1 MTVNELIQFV
11 NRVVA
16 DTSNLERGFLLGAG
30 YDGDRK
36 VAYLKILDPNTQKV
50 YYYYDKTFHK
60 PYCFSKKSPSEL
72 AYLRKRDDVE
82 DIVVEEKWDPLTDN
96 MIEVSKII
104 TKDPLA
110 VGGHPSEKSIRNI
123 ETCYEADIKYY
134 ENYLYDLG
142 LIPGTFVKL
151 ENNKV
156 QEILNEFSE
165 EMQIALKEAMLE
177 SDEYLKKYIEEYAAL
192 LSQPFPQIKRAAI
205 DIEVLTEVENRLPD
219 PEKATQPIISIALAG
234 NDGKKV
240 VFAIRRN
247 DVETGSAPEMPKDV
261 ELKFFDDE
269 KQLLIEFFKEI
280 TNYPIIVTFNGDS
293 FDMPYLYH
301 RAQNLKIPRDA
312 IPIVLGREIASIVH
326 GIHIDLY
333 KTFVNKSIQGYA
345 FGNRYNEH
353 TLNAISEG
361 ILGEEKVE
369 VEGSINDLPIMNL
382 AFYNY
387 TDAKLTLEL
396 TSYDNDLLMKLLITL
411 SRIARMN
418 IEDTSRLSV
427 SNWIRSMLI
436 NEHRKRNALI
446 PRKEEIEQKGQE
458 ASSKAIIKGKKYQG
472 GFVVEP
478 LPGVH
483 FHVVVLDFAS
493 LYPSIIKVFN
503 LSYETVKC
511 PHEECRTNILPNTSY
526 WVCTKMRGMTSLLIG
541 ALRDIRVN
549 YFKRLS
555 KKAKSKEEKEFYN
568 VISQALKVVLNAS
581 YGVMG
586 FENFP
591 FYCLPVAE
599 STTALG
605 RYSIQQTIEK
615 AKSLGVTVIYG
626 DTDSLFLKNP
636 TDDQVKE
643 IVDFAKEKLGI
654 DLEVD
659 KVYRY
664 VAFSQRK
671 KNYIGVYEDGSV
683 EVKGLSGK
691 KSHVPDFIKN
701 VFFDVINIL
710 GKVKSPQD
718 FEIAK
723 EEIRK
728 RIRKAYN
735 DIKNRN
741 VPLEE
746 LAFKVML
753 NKPIEK
759 YTDTTPQHVKAAM
772 LLAQKKEVKPGDI
785 IAFVKTTTKDGVKP
799 VEMARKEEIDVD
811 KYIEFMESTFEQL
824 LDALG
829 FSFDE
834 IIGATKL
841 EDFFSF

>member
-96 MIEVSKII
+96 MIQVSKII

-142 LIPGTFVKL
+142 LIPGTFVKI

-165 EMQIALKEAMLE
+165 EMQIALKEAIQE

-472 GFVVEP
+472 GFVIEP

>member
-11 NRVVA
+11 NGVVV

-30 YDGDRK
+30 YDGDKK
-36 VAYLKILDPNTQKV
+36 VAYLKILDPDTQKV

-82 DIVVEEKWDPLTDN
+82 DIVVEEKWDPLTDS
-96 MIEVSKII
+96 MIKVSKII

-165 EMQIALKEAMLE
+165 EMQTALKEAMRE

-269 KQLLIEFFKEI
+269 KQMLIEFFKEI

-369 VEGSINDLPIMNL
+369 VEGSINDLPMMNL

-436 NEHRKRNALI
+436 NEHRRRNALI

-511 PHEECRTNILPNTSY
+511 PHEECKTNILPNTAY

-636 TDDQVKE
+636 TEDQVKE

-799 VEMARKEEIDVD
+799 VEMARKDEIDVD

>member
-11 NRVVA
+11 NGVVA

-165 EMQIALKEAMLE
+165 EMQTALKEAMLE

-205 DIEVLTEVENRLPD
+205 DIEVLTEIENRLPD
-219 PEKATQPIISIALAG
+219 PEEATQPIISIALAG

-269 KQLLIEFFKEI
+269 KQMLIEFFKEI

>member
-165 EMQIALKEAMLE
+165 EMQTALKEAMLE

-205 DIEVLTEVENRLPD
+205 DIEVLTEIENRLPD

>member
-1 MTVNELIQFV
+1 MSVNDLIGFLNDVVKDTPEL
-11 NRVVA
+11 
-16 DTSNLERGFLLGAG
+16 DKGFLLGAG
-30 YDGDRK
+30 YDGDRR
-36 VAYLKILDPNTQKV
+36 VAYLKILDPETQKV
-50 YYYYDKTFHK
+50 RYYYDKTLHK
-60 PYCFSKKSPSEL
+60 PYCFSKKSPAEL
-72 AYLRKRDDVE
+72 AYLKKRDDVE
-82 DIVVEEKWDPLTDN
+82 DIVVEQKWDPLTDTT
-96 MIEVSKII
+96 IQVSKII

-142 LIPGTFVKL
+142 LIPGTFVKVD
-151 ENNKV
+151 NGSVK
-156 QEILNEFSE
+156 EIQSEFSE
-165 EMQIALKEAMLE
+165 EMQNALKEAMQE
-177 SDEYLKKYIEEYAAL
+177 SDDYLRKYIEEFASL
-192 LSQPFPQIKRAAI
+192 LSQPFPEIKRAAI

-219 PEKATQPIISIALAG
+219 AEKATQPIISISLAG
-234 NDGKKV
+234 SDGKKV
-240 VFAIRRN
+240 VYAIRRN
-247 DVETGSAPEMPKDV
+247 DVDLGNAPDMPKDV
-261 ELKFFDDE
+261 EIKFFDDE
-269 KQLLIEFFKEI
+269 KQMLLEFFKEI
-280 TNYPIIVTFNGDS
+280 TNYPIIITFNGDS

-301 RAQNLKIPRDA
+301 RALNLKIPKEA

-345 FGNRYNEH
+345 FGNKYNEH

-361 ILGEEKVE
+361 ILQKEKVE
-369 VEGSINDLPIMNL
+369 VEGSINDLPVMNL

-387 TDAKLTLEL
+387 TDAMLTLEL

-436 NEHRKRNALI
+436 YEHRKRNALI

-511 PHEECRTNILPNTSY
+511 PHEECRSNILPNTSY

-636 TDDQVKE
+636 SDEQVRE
-643 IVDFAKEKLGI
+643 IIDFAKEKLGI

-710 GKVKSPQD
+710 GKVKSPED
-718 FEIAK
+718 FELAK

-841 EDFFSF
+841 EDFFGF

>member
-11 NRVVA
+11 NGVVV

-30 YDGDRK
+30 YDGDKK
-36 VAYLKILDPNTQKV
+36 VAYLKILDPDTQKV

-82 DIVVEEKWDPLTDN
+82 DIVVEEKWDPLTDS
-96 MIEVSKII
+96 MVKVSKII

-165 EMQIALKEAMLE
+165 EMQTALKEAMRE

-269 KQLLIEFFKEI
+269 KQMLIEFFKEI

-369 VEGSINDLPIMNL
+369 VEGSINDLPMMNL

-436 NEHRKRNALI
+436 NEHRRRNALI

-511 PHEECRTNILPNTSY
+511 PHEECKTNILPNTAY

-636 TDDQVKE
+636 TEDQVKE

-799 VEMARKEEIDVD
+799 VEMARKDEIDVD

>member
-11 NRVVA
+11 NGVVA

-165 EMQIALKEAMLE
+165 EMQTALKEAMLE

-205 DIEVLTEVENRLPD
+205 DIEVLTEIENRLPD

-269 KQLLIEFFKEI
+269 KQMLIEFFKEI

>member
-165 EMQIALKEAMLE
+165 EMQTALKEAMLE

-205 DIEVLTEVENRLPD
+205 DIEVLTEIENRLPD

-345 FGNRYNEH
+345 FGNKYNEH

>member
-11 NRVVA
+11 NGVVV

-30 YDGDRK
+30 YDGDKK

-82 DIVVEEKWDPLTDN
+82 DIVVEEKWDPLTDT
-96 MIEVSKII
+96 MIKVSKII

-165 EMQIALKEAMLE
+165 EMQTALKEAMRE

-269 KQLLIEFFKEI
+269 KQMLIEFFKEI

-353 TLNAISEG
+353 TLNSISEG

-369 VEGSINDLPIMNL
+369 VEGSINDLPMMNL

-436 NEHRKRNALI
+436 NEHRRRNALI

-511 PHEECRTNILPNTSY
+511 PHEECKTNILPNTSY

-555 KKAKSKEEKEFYN
+555 KKAKSREEKEFYN

-636 TDDQVKE
+636 TEDQVKE

-799 VEMARKEEIDVD
+799 VEMARKDEIDVD

>member
-11 NRVVA
+11 NGVVA

-165 EMQIALKEAMLE
+165 EMQTALKEAMLE

-205 DIEVLTEVENRLPD
+205 DIEVLTEIENRLPD

>member
-1 MTVNELIQFV
+1 MSVNELVQILSDSV
-11 NRVVA
+11 K
-16 DTSNLERGFLLGAG
+16 DTDNLDYGFLLGAG
-30 YDGDRK
+30 YDGEKK
-36 VAYLKILDPNTQKV
+36 VAYLKILDPKAQKV
-50 YYYYDKTFHK
+50 YYYYDKSGHK
-60 PYCFSKKSPSEL
+60 PYCYSKKSPSEL
-72 AYLRKRDDVE
+72 SYLKKREDVY
-82 DIVVEEKWDPLTDN
+82 DIVVEEKWDPLTDT
-96 MIEVSKII
+96 MIQVSKII
-104 TKDPLA
+104 TTDPLA
-110 VGGHPSEKSIRNI
+110 VGGHPGEKSIRNI

-134 ENYLYDLG
+134 ENYLYDTG
-142 LIPGTFVKL
+142 LIPGTFVKI
-151 ENNKV
+151 ENGVVKSYGGALSQDMQSAL
-156 QEILNEFSE
+156 QE
-165 EMQIALKEAMLE
+165 ALKE
-177 SDEYLKKYIEEYAAL
+177 SDDYLKKYIEEYAAL
-192 LSQPFPQIKRAAI
+192 LSQPFPELKRAAV

-219 PEKATQPIISIALAG
+219 AEKATQPIISIALAG
-234 NDGKKV
+234 SDGRKV
-240 VFAIRRN
+240 VYLMKRN
-247 DVETGSAPEMPKDV
+247 DVETGEAPELPKDV
-261 ELKFFDDE
+261 ELKFYSDE
-269 KQLLIEFFKEI
+269 KQLLLEFFREI
-280 TNYPIIVTFNGDS
+280 VNYPIIVTFNGDS
-293 FDMPYLYH
+293 FDLPYLYH
-301 RAQNLKIPRDA
+301 RALNLKIPKEA
-312 IPIVLGREIASIVH
+312 IPISLGREVATIKH

-345 FGNRYNEH
+345 FGNKYTEH
-353 TLNAISEG
+353 TLNAVSEG
-361 ILGEEKVE
+361 ILEEEKVE
-369 VEGSINDLPIMNL
+369 VEGSINDLPLMKL
-382 AFYNY
+382 AYYNY
-387 TDAKLTLEL
+387 TDARLTLAL
-396 TSYDNDLLMKLLITL
+396 TTYDNDLLMKLLVTL
-411 SRIARMN
+411 SRVAHMS

-436 NEHRKRNALI
+436 NEHRRRNALV
-446 PRKEEIEQKGQE
+446 PRKEEVEGKGQE
-458 ASSKAIIKGKKYQG
+458 AVSKAIIKGKKYQG
-472 GFVVEP
+472 GFVIEP

-483 FHVVVLDFAS
+483 FNVVVLDFAS

-511 PHEECRTNILPNTSY
+511 PHEECRDNVLPNTVY
-526 WVCTKMRGMTSLLIG
+526 WVCKKNRGMTSLLIG

-555 KKAKSKEEKEFYN
+555 KQAKTKEEKEFYN

-605 RYSIQQTIEK
+605 RYAIQQTIEK
-615 AKSLGVTVIYG
+615 AKALGVTVIYG

-636 TDDQVKE
+636 SEDQIRE
-643 IVDFAKEKLGI
+643 IIDFAKDKLGI

-671 KNYIGVYEDGSV
+671 KNYIGVYPDGTV

-691 KSHVPDFIKN
+691 KSHVPDFIKK
-701 VFFDVINIL
+701 VFFDVVNIL
-710 GKVKSPQD
+710 GQVKSPQD
-718 FEIAK
+718 FEVAK

-735 DIKNRN
+735 DLKNRN

-746 LAFKVML
+746 LAFRVML
-753 NKPIEK
+753 NKPLDK

-772 LLAQKKEVKPGDI
+772 LLAQKKEVKAGDI
-785 IAFVKTTTKDGVKP
+785 IEFVKTTTKDGVKP

-811 KYIEFMESTFEQL
+811 KYIEFLESTFEQL

-829 FSFDE
+829 FSFNE

-841 EDFFSF
+841 EDFFAF

>member
-11 NRVVA
+11 NGVVA

-165 EMQIALKEAMLE
+165 EMQTALKEAMLE

-205 DIEVLTEVENRLPD
+205 DIEVLTEIENRLPD

-269 KQLLIEFFKEI
+269 KQMLIEFFKEI

-605 RYSIQQTIEK
+605 RYSIQRTIEK

>member
-11 NRVVA
+11 NGVVV

-30 YDGDRK
+30 YDGDKK

-82 DIVVEEKWDPLTDN
+82 DIVVEEKWDPLTDT
-96 MIEVSKII
+96 MIKVSKII

-165 EMQIALKEAMLE
+165 EMQTALKEAMRE

-269 KQLLIEFFKEI
+269 KQMLIEFFKEI

-369 VEGSINDLPIMNL
+369 VEGSINDLPMMNL

-436 NEHRKRNALI
+436 NEHRRRNALI

-511 PHEECRTNILPNTSY
+511 PHEECKTNILPNTSY

-555 KKAKSKEEKEFYN
+555 KKAKSREEKEFYN

-636 TDDQVKE
+636 TEDQVKE

-799 VEMARKEEIDVD
+799 VEMARKDEIDVD

>member
-1 MTVNELIQFV
+1 MSVNELIQFI
-11 NRVVA
+11 NGVVA
-16 DTSNLERGFLLGAG
+16 DTPNLERGFLLGAG
-30 YDGDRK
+30 YDGDKK

-50 YYYYDKTFHK
+50 YYYYDKTSHK

-72 AYLRKRDDVE
+72 AYLKKRDDVE
-82 DIVVEEKWDPLTDN
+82 DIVVEEKWDPLTDS
-96 MIEVSKII
+96 MIKVSKII

-142 LIPGTFVKL
+142 LIPGTFVKV

-165 EMQIALKEAMLE
+165 EMQIALKEAIQE

-240 VFAIRRN
+240 VFVIRRN

-269 KQLLIEFFKEI
+269 KQMLIEFFKEI

-301 RAQNLKIPRDA
+301 RAQNLKIPKDA

-345 FGNRYNEH
+345 FGNKYNEH

-369 VEGSINDLPIMNL
+369 VEGSINDLPIMKL

-472 GFVVEP
+472 GFVIEP

-549 YFKRLS
+549 YFKKLS

-643 IVDFAKEKLGI
+643 IIDFAKEKLGI

-701 VFFDVINIL
+701 VFFDVVNIL

-718 FEIAK
+718 FEVAK

-799 VEMARKEEIDVD
+799 VEMAKKEEIDVD

>member
-1 MTVNELIQFV
+1 MLINDLIQRLNETV
-11 NRVVA
+11 K
-16 DTSNLERGFLLGAG
+16 DTDSLERGFLLGAG
-30 YDGDRK
+30 YDGDK
-36 VAYLKILDPNTQKV
+36 GVAYLKILEPSAQRV
-50 YYYYDKTFHK
+50 YYYYDKTGHR
-60 PYCFSKKSPSEL
+60 PYCYSRKSPAEL
-72 AYLRKRDDVE
+72 AYLKKRDDVI
-82 DIVVEEKWDPLTDN
+82 DIVTEQKWDPLTDQ
-96 MIEVSKII
+96 IITVSKII
-104 TKDPLA
+104 TRDPLA

-134 ENYLYDLG
+134 ENYLYDTG
-142 LIPGTFVKL
+142 LIPGTFVRIRDG
-151 ENNKV
+151 KV
-156 QEILNEFSE
+156 EPIPNELSPD
-165 EMQIALKEAMLE
+165 MQKALTEAIKE
-177 SDEYLKKYIEEYAAL
+177 SDEYLRRYIEEYAAL
-192 LSQPFPQIKRAAI
+192 LSQSFPELRRAAL

-219 PEKATQPIISIALAG
+219 AEKATQPIISIALVG
-234 NDGKKV
+234 SDGRKV
-240 VFAIRRN
+240 VYLLRRT
-247 DVETGSAPEMPKDV
+247 DVEMGEAPEMPKDV
-261 ELKFFDDE
+261 EVKFYDDE
-269 KQLLIEFFKEI
+269 RQMILDLFALMLS
-280 TNYPIIVTFNGDS
+280 YPIIVTFNGDS
-293 FDMPYLYH
+293 FDLPYLYH
-301 RAQNLKIPRDA
+301 RALNLKVPKEA
-312 IPIVLGREIASIVH
+312 LPISLGRDIATLKH

-345 FGNRYNEH
+345 FGNRYTEH
-353 TLNAISEG
+353 TLNAVSEG

-369 VEGSINDLPIMNL
+369 VEGSINDLPMMKL

-387 TDAKLTLEL
+387 TDARLTLAL

-411 SRIARMN
+411 SRIAHMN
-418 IEDTSRLSV
+418 LEDTSRLSV

-436 NEHRKRNALI
+436 NEHRRKNALV
-446 PRKEEIEQKGQE
+446 PRKEEIEAKGQE
-458 ASSKAIIKGKKYQG
+458 AVSKAIIKGKKYQG
-472 GFVVEP
+472 GFVIEP
-478 LPGVH
+478 VPGVH
-483 FHVVVLDFAS
+483 FNVVVLDFAS

-511 PHEECRTNILPNTSY
+511 PHEECKDNILPNTAY
-526 WVCTKMRGMTSLLIG
+526 WVCRKNRGMTSLLIG

-549 YFKRLS
+549 YFKQLS
-555 KKAKSKEEKEFYN
+555 KKARSKDEKEFYN

-636 TDDQVKE
+636 SDDQIKE
-643 IVDFAKEKLGI
+643 IINFAKEKLGI

-691 KSHVPDFIKN
+691 KSHVPDFIKK
-701 VFFDVINIL
+701 VFFDVVSIL
-710 GKVKSPQD
+710 GKVKTPED
-718 FEIAK
+718 FEHAK

-735 DIKNRN
+735 DLRSRN
-741 VPLEE
+741 FDLEE
-746 LAFKVML
+746 LAFRVML
-753 NKPIEK
+753 NKPLDK
-759 YTDTTPQHVKAAM
+759 YTDTTPQHVKAA
-772 LLAQKKEVKPGDI
+772 LQLAQKKEVKAGDI
-785 IAFVKTTTKDGVKP
+785 IEFVKTTTKDGVKP
-799 VEMARKEEIDVD
+799 LELARKEEVDVD

-834 IIGATKL
+834 IVGATRL
-841 EDFFSF
+841 EDFFGF

>member
-1 MTVNELIQFV
+1 MSVNDLIGFLNDVVKDTPEL
-11 NRVVA
+11 
-16 DTSNLERGFLLGAG
+16 DKGFLLGAG
-30 YDGDRK
+30 YDGDRR
-36 VAYLKILDPNTQKV
+36 VAYLKILDPETQKV
-50 YYYYDKTFHK
+50 RYYYDKTLHK
-60 PYCFSKKSPSEL
+60 PYCFSKKSPAEL

-82 DIVVEEKWDPLTDN
+82 DIVVEQKWDPLTDTT
-96 MIEVSKII
+96 IQVSKII

-142 LIPGTFVKL
+142 LIPGTFVKV
-151 ENNKV
+151 ENGSVK
-156 QEILNEFSE
+156 EIQSEFSE
-165 EMQIALKEAMLE
+165 DMQNALKEAMKE
-177 SDEYLKKYIEEYAAL
+177 SDDYLRKYIEEFASL
-192 LSQPFPQIKRAAI
+192 LSQPFPEIKRAAI

-219 PEKATQPIISIALAG
+219 AEKASQPIISISLAG
-234 NDGKKV
+234 NDGRKV
-240 VFAIRRN
+240 VYAIRRN
-247 DVETGSAPEMPKDV
+247 DVELGNVPEMPKDV
-261 ELKFFDDE
+261 EIKFFDDE
-269 KQLLIEFFKEI
+269 KQMLLEFFKEI
-280 TNYPIIVTFNGDS
+280 TNYPIIITFNGDS

-301 RAQNLKIPRDA
+301 RALNLKIPKEA

-361 ILGEEKVE
+361 ILQKEKVE
-369 VEGSINDLPIMNL
+369 VEGSINDLPMMNL

-387 TDAKLTLEL
+387 TDAMLTLEL

-436 NEHRKRNALI
+436 YEHRKRNALI

-511 PHEECRTNILPNTSY
+511 PHEECRSNILPNTSY

-555 KKAKSKEEKEFYN
+555 KKARSKEEKEFYN

-636 TDDQVKE
+636 SDDQVKE
-643 IVDFAKEKLGI
+643 IIDFAKEKLGI

-710 GKVKSPQD
+710 GRVKSPED
-718 FEIAK
+718 FEVAK

-741 VPLEE
+741 VPLDE

-799 VEMARKEEIDVD
+799 VEMARKEEVDVD

-841 EDFFSF
+841 EDFFGF

>member
-165 EMQIALKEAMLE
+165 EMQTALKEAMLE

-205 DIEVLTEVENRLPD
+205 DIEVLTEIENRLPD

-269 KQLLIEFFKEI
+269 KQMLIEFFKEI

-605 RYSIQQTIEK
+605 RYSIQRTIEK

>member
-1 MTVNELIQFV
+1 MSVNDLIGFLNDVVKDTPEL
-11 NRVVA
+11 
-16 DTSNLERGFLLGAG
+16 DKGFLLGAG
-30 YDGDRK
+30 YDGDRR
-36 VAYLKILDPNTQKV
+36 VAYLKILDPETQRV
-50 YYYYDKTFHK
+50 RYYYDKTLHK
-60 PYCFSKKSPSEL
+60 PYCFSKKSPAEL

-82 DIVVEEKWDPLTDN
+82 DIVVEQKWDPLTDTT
-96 MIEVSKII
+96 IQVSKII

-142 LIPGTFVKL
+142 LIPGTFVKV
-151 ENNKV
+151 ENGSVK
-156 QEILNEFSE
+156 EIQSEFSE
-165 EMQIALKEAMLE
+165 DMQNALKEAMKE
-177 SDEYLKKYIEEYAAL
+177 SDDYLRKYIEEFASL
-192 LSQPFPQIKRAAI
+192 LSQPFPEIKRAAI

-219 PEKATQPIISIALAG
+219 AEKASQPIISISLAG
-234 NDGKKV
+234 NDGRKV
-240 VFAIRRN
+240 VYAIRRN
-247 DVETGSAPEMPKDV
+247 DVELGNVPEMPKDV
-261 ELKFFDDE
+261 EIKFFDDE
-269 KQLLIEFFKEI
+269 KQMLLEFFKEI
-280 TNYPIIVTFNGDS
+280 TNYPIIITFNGDS

-301 RAQNLKIPRDA
+301 RALNLKIPKEA

-345 FGNRYNEH
+345 FGNKYNEH

-361 ILGEEKVE
+361 ILQKEKVE
-369 VEGSINDLPIMNL
+369 VEGSINDLPMMNL

-387 TDAKLTLEL
+387 TDAMLTLEL

-436 NEHRKRNALI
+436 YEHRKRNALI

-511 PHEECRTNILPNTSY
+511 PHEECRSNILPNTSY

-636 TDDQVKE
+636 SDDQVKE
-643 IVDFAKEKLGI
+643 IIDFAKEKLGI

-710 GKVKSPQD
+710 GRVKSPED
-718 FEIAK
+718 FEVAK

-741 VPLEE
+741 VPLDE

-799 VEMARKEEIDVD
+799 VEMARKEEVDVD

-841 EDFFSF
+841 EDFFGF

>member
-1 MTVNELIQFV
+1 
-11 NRVVA
+11 
-16 DTSNLERGFLLGAG
+16 
-30 YDGDRK
+30 
-36 VAYLKILDPNTQKV
+36 
-50 YYYYDKTFHK
+50 
-60 PYCFSKKSPSEL
+60 
-72 AYLRKRDDVE
+72 
-82 DIVVEEKWDPLTDN
+82 
-96 MIEVSKII
+96 
-104 TKDPLA
+104 
-110 VGGHPSEKSIRNI
+110 
-123 ETCYEADIKYY
+123 
-134 ENYLYDLG
+134 
-142 LIPGTFVKL
+142 
-151 ENNKV
+151 
-156 QEILNEFSE
+156 
-165 EMQIALKEAMLE
+165 
-177 SDEYLKKYIEEYAAL
+177 
-192 LSQPFPQIKRAAI
+192 
-205 DIEVLTEVENRLPD
+205 
-219 PEKATQPIISIALAG
+219 
-234 NDGKKV
+234 
-240 VFAIRRN
+240 
-247 DVETGSAPEMPKDV
+247 
-261 ELKFFDDE
+261 
-269 KQLLIEFFKEI
+269 
-280 TNYPIIVTFNGDS
+280 
-293 FDMPYLYH
+293 
-301 RAQNLKIPRDA
+301 
-312 IPIVLGREIASIVH
+312 
-326 GIHIDLY
+326 
-333 KTFVNKSIQGYA
+333 
-345 FGNRYNEH
+345 
-353 TLNAISEG
+353 
-361 ILGEEKVE
+361 
-369 VEGSINDLPIMNL
+369 
-382 AFYNY
+382 
-387 TDAKLTLEL
+387 
-396 TSYDNDLLMKLLITL
+396 
-411 SRIARMN
+411 
-418 IEDTSRLSV
+418 
-427 SNWIRSMLI
+427 
-436 NEHRKRNALI
+436 
-446 PRKEEIEQKGQE
+446 
-458 ASSKAIIKGKKYQG
+458 
-472 GFVVEP
+472 
-478 LPGVH
+478 
-483 FHVVVLDFAS
+483 
-493 LYPSIIKVFN
+493 
-503 LSYETVKC
+503 
-511 PHEECRTNILPNTSY
+511 
-526 WVCTKMRGMTSLLIG
+526 MRGMTSLLIG

-549 YFKRLS
+549 YFKKLS

-643 IVDFAKEKLGI
+643 IIDFAKEKLGI

-701 VFFDVINIL
+701 VFFDVVNIL

-718 FEIAK
+718 FEVAK

-799 VEMARKEEIDVD
+799 VEMARKDEIDVD

>member
-11 NRVVA
+11 NGVVA

-165 EMQIALKEAMLE
+165 EMQIALKEAIQE

-205 DIEVLTEVENRLPD
+205 DIEVLTEIENRLPD

-345 FGNRYNEH
+345 FGNKYNEH